1 MKASTIISYTAVAAV
16 ALAFG
21 VAIADTKAGKAI
33 NSGIEKAKT
42 KIGLTRSE
50 DSKSSTTEDKQRS
63 ESGDERR

>member
-1 MKASTIISYTAVAAV
+1 MKASTVLSYTAVAAV

-50 DSKSSTTEDKQRS
+50 DQKSSTEDKRT

>member
-1 MKASTIISYTAVAAV
+1 MKASTVLSYTAVAAV

-42 KIGLTRSE
+42 KIGLTRGE
-50 DSKSSTTEDKQRS
+50 DQKSSTTEDKRS
-63 ESGDERR
+63 ESGEERR

>member
-21 VAIADTKAGKAI
+21 VAIADTKAGKVI

-42 KIGLTRSE
+42 KLGLTREE
-50 DSKSSTTEDKQRS
+50 DQKSSTTEEDKRT
-63 ESGDERR
+63 ESGERR

>member
-1 MKASTIISYTAVAAV
+1 MKASTVLSYTAVAAV

-21 VAIADTKAGKAI
+21 VAIADTEAGKAI

-50 DSKSSTTEDKQRS
+50 DNKSSTTEDKRT

>member
-50 DSKSSTTEDKQRS
+50 DQKSSTTEDKRS

>member
-21 VAIADTKAGKAI
+21 VAIADTEAGKAI

-42 KIGLTRSE
+42 KIGLTRGE
-50 DSKSSTTEDKQRS
+50 DRKDKSSPEDKRT
-63 ESGDERR
+63 EGGERR